1 MSQLCICNDCCT
13 RADKVTC
20 YCGGMC
26 TMRTPI
32 LNAVRRHRQWPR
44 TFSSINLAETVYRY
58 KCPMVEHEFRSGGGY
73 QPNNFDQYTYRA
85 LQTSSLVMDRD
96 FHLMFDVRF
105 RFGLGNNS
113 ENVTITGFVQLIHTD
128 EVAKRLRFIGD
139 SQYFKMLGEDVF
151 TISHDLMTTI
161 DENLFVGTR
170 HAKIESFDLR
180 NNEWFGTD
188 YELVKNTV
196 LKFECFIHLD
206 CAPFCDTSLGYCPA
220 CLDGEITLKKPKLST
235 EDAASGDDEDIDDYS
250 KPVSREIPL
259 PIAISSDGGDIP
271 PSGKV
276 LIITPKGPFVTTR
289 KCPGAPVKAHR
300 RLPSASLASRVAQRL
315 AVGPDGCTKHCE
327 TCGEDHGA
335 ACSPS

>member
-26 TMRTPI
+26 SMRTPI
-32 LNAVRRHRQWPR
+32 VNAVRRHRQWPR

-58 KCPMVEHEFRSGGGY
+58 RCPMVEHFIKPACGY
-73 QPNNFDQYTYRA
+73 TVNNFDQYDYRP
-85 LQTSSLVMDRD
+85 LQTSSLVLDRD
-96 FHLMFDVRF
+96 FHLMFDLRF
-105 RFGLGNNS
+105 RFGLGNDS
-113 ENVTITGFVQLIHTD
+113 DNVVATGFVQLIHTD
-128 EVAKRLRFIGD
+128 EVAKRLRFIGEA
-139 SQYFKMLGEDVF
+139 QYFKMLGEDVF

-161 DENLFVGTR
+161 DESLFVGNR

-180 NNEWFGTD
+180 NNEWYGTN
-188 YELVKNTV
+188 YQLVKNTV

-206 CAPFCDTSLGYCPA
+206 CAPFCDTNLGYCPA
-220 CLDGEITLKKPKLST
+220 CLDGEITLRKPKPKPDT

-250 KPVSREIPL
+250 RVITREIPL
-259 PIAISSDGGDIP
+259 PIAISGDGGDIP
-271 PSGKV
+271 PSGQIV
-276 LIITPKGPFVTTR
+276 IITPKGTSTPR

-300 RLPSASLASRVAQRL
+300 RLPSASLAARVAQRL
-315 AVGPDGCTKHCE
+315 AVGEDGTPRCD

-335 ACSPS
+335 ACNPS